1 MVFLIFG
8 LLINNFAITI
18 SALENSGIIAA
29 IAFFGGYALQFI
41 GHAIEKSMPVL
52 VKHPIQA
59 NIAAPFFVIVE
70 IFGLLRLRKE
80 LFHEINT
87 LVDDYRIKEDQLE
100 KNNIGN

>member
-1 MVFLIFG
+1 
-8 LLINNFAITI
+8 
-18 SALENSGIIAA
+18 
-29 IAFFGGYALQFI
+29 LQFI

-70 IFGLLRLRKE
+70 IFGLLKLRKD

-87 LVDDYRIKEDQLE
+87 LVDEYRVKENQLE
-100 KNNIGN
+100 KNNIVNKASEFH